1 MKNILKEIEDERI
14 RQTDK
19 WGEQNHD
26 PFKWCVIIGEELGEV
41 NRAVCD
47 AYHWTIPEK
56 GFVPTALQ
64 NYREELI
71 QVAAVAVQMIE
82 CLDRGKW

>member
-1 MKNILKEIEDERI
+1 MKNILDEIKAERI
-14 RQTDK
+14 RQNDK
-19 WGEQNHD
+19 FGEQNHD

-47 AYHWTIPEK
+47 AYDWELQSFVTEK
-56 GFVPTALQ
+56 LKG
-64 NYREELI
+64 NYRTELI